1 MRVAVACD
9 HGGYTLKEAVRDA
22 LAASGAEAVDLG
34 TEGTESVDYP
44 DFAYKALKLL
54 IEKQCERVILIC
66 GTGIGMSIFAN
77 RIPGVRG
84 ALCHDG
90 YTARM
95 SRLHNDSNCL
105 ILGGRVIGPGLAQE
119 IIDVWMKTPFE
130 GGRHAARLAKID
142 ELSQKV
148 KDLKDNRR

>member
-1 MRVAVACD
+1 MMRVALACD
-9 HGGYTLKEAVRDA
+9 HGGYSLKLSVKDA
-22 LAASGAEAVDLG
+22 LGAAGAEVVDFG
-34 TEGTESVDYP
+34 TEGTSSVDYP
-44 DFAYKALKLL
+44 EFAQKAIEGFLKGN
-54 IEKQCERVILIC
+54 CERIVLIC

-105 ILGGRVIGPGLAQE
+105 ILGGRVTGPGMAGE
-119 IIDVWMKTPFE
+119 IVEIWMKTPFE
-130 GGRHAARLAKID
+130 GGRHAARLAKI
-142 ELSQKV
+142 EVSTALIKEHLR
-148 KDLKDNRR
+148 K